1 MRVAYVQ
8 DLPGW
13 VLPMLAL
20 PLLVVAWEGLV
31 RIFDIPLFVMPA
43 PSEVLRA
50 SWAGRSQLPFHTFI
64 TLYETLAGFAAGAV
78 VGIGLG
84 IVLVSSRILR
94 DTFFPMLVVAQS
106 VPKVAVAP
114 LLVIAIGY
122 GELPKIITVFLVC
135 FFPIVVST
143 SAGLEAAPR
152 DLCDLARAMS
162 ASRFDT
168 FRKIRFP
175 VAVPHIFVGLK
186 VAMTLAVIGAVIGE
200 FVGSDRGLGYLIL
213 ISTSQANTGL
223 AFGAIA
229 VLAVMSIALFYT
241 VEIVERRVVFWGRD

>member
-1 MRVAYVQ
+1 VKRPRLE
-8 DLPGW
+8 DLPDW
-13 VLPMLAL
+13 VLPTMAV
-20 PLLVVAWEGLV
+20 PLLVLAWEAVV
-31 RIFDIPLFVMPA
+31 RVFDVPLFVIPA
-43 PSEVLRA
+43 PSEVMRA
-50 SWAGRSQLPFHTFI
+50 SWLGRGQLPFHTLI
-64 TLYETLAGFAAGAV
+64 TFYETLAGFTAAAV
-78 VGIGLG
+78 VGIALS
-84 IVLVSSRILR
+84 IVLVSSRVLR
-94 DTFFPMLVVAQS
+94 NTFFPLLVIAQS

-152 DLCDLARAMS
+152 ELCDLARAMS
-162 ASRFDT
+162 ATRFDT

-186 VAMTLAVIGAVIGE
+186 LAMTLAVIGAVIAE

-213 ISTSQANTGL
+213 ISTSQANNGL
-223 AFGAIA
+223 AFGAIG
-229 VLAVMSIALFYT
+229 VLAVMSIGLFYA
-241 VEIVERRVVFWGRD
+241 VEIVERRVVFWKRD